1 MSIKNGASDPKGAK
15 GRRTSPPGIMPS
27 RPAKELPDEQSL
39 TIHIYKIGIHSV
51 ALPPH
56 PCLPKEGRPMVH
68 GKPPQDPKRFYA
80 FPF

>member
-15 GRRTSPPGIMPS
+15 GRRTSPPGIMPP
-27 RPAKELPDEQSL
+27 RPAKKIEGGQSL
-39 TIHIYKIGIHSV
+39 AIHIYKIRIHPVS
-51 ALPPH
+51 LPPH
-56 PCLPKEGRPMVH
+56 PVLFQGGRPMVH